1 MQGNEMIAVGTGN
14 AQSCGTLPNHVSVVI
29 EIQVNA
35 HQGILLGI
43 QTKLVENCKCMQM
56 ESKKA
61 LLGNLCRALR
71 ELCHQGSSHCL
82 CINFQIQQLT
92 QGVDK
97 AIVAETGCLANNRA
111 VQDALS
117 IDLSDVPTHAS

>member
-1 MQGNEMIAVGTGN
+1 MQGNEMIVVDTGS
-14 AQSCGTLPNHVSVVI
+14 ALSCWTLPNHVSVVF

-35 HQGILLGI
+35 NQGISLGI
-43 QTKLVENCKCMQM
+43 QTKLAENCKCMQI
-56 ESKKA
+56 ESQEVC
-61 LLGNLCRALR
+61 LGNLGRALR

-97 AIVAETGCLANNRA
+97 AMVAETGCLANNRA
-111 VQDALS
+111 FQDALS
-117 IDLSDVPTHAS
+117 VDLSDVPTHAS